1 MATTPTVIRI
11 DGVLT
16 QKIADAIRVQV
27 QEMLADAWDEGL
39 LASSHDSNPYRTEED
54 D

>member
-11 DGVLT
+11 DVVLT
-16 QKIADAIRVQV
+16 QKVADAIRAQV
-27 QEMLADAWDEGL
+27 QELLADAWDEGL
-39 LASSHDSNPYRTEED
+39 LSSSHDSNPYRTEED